1 MIGLI
6 VYLADI
12 YTYVPNI
19 LSVERK
25 KKRFHCPTNPIW
37 NRKIKNTL
45 YTPYFATEFFFFFS
59 RQPTNHCTFVEVF
72 NGPLK
77 DM

>member
-12 YTYVPNI
+12 YTYMPNI
-19 LSVERK
+19 LSVER

-45 YTPYFATEFFFFFS
+45 YTPYFATEFFFFPDS
-59 RQPTNHCTFVEVF
+59 QLTIVRSW
-72 NGPLK
+72 K
-77 DM
+77 SSMDR